1 MNIKALFVTILIIFA
16 SSTLHG
22 ASFKAVEKLTTD
34 STQKRLQALLK
45 KGYQCEKSSPAPSSS
60 WHCLKQEQEIS
71 FNELAIYAN
80 CEALD
85 ICHLGTNQAL
95 GSLFKGE
102 PRAIQTLSIHDHNE
116 SIRWHCLEPGR
127 GTLRLCLKSQNSPSK
142 QDVPLFGWP
151 DQLTAKR

>member
-1 MNIKALFVTILIIFA
+1 VNIKALFVTILIIFA

-45 KGYQCEKSSPAPSSS
+45 KGYQCEKSGPAPSSS
-60 WHCLKQEQEIS
+60 
-71 FNELAIYAN
+71 
-80 CEALD
+80 
-85 ICHLGTNQAL
+85 
-95 GSLFKGE
+95 
-102 PRAIQTLSIHDHNE
+102 
-116 SIRWHCLEPGR
+116 WHCLEPGR

-142 QDVPLFGWP
+142 QDLPLFGWP